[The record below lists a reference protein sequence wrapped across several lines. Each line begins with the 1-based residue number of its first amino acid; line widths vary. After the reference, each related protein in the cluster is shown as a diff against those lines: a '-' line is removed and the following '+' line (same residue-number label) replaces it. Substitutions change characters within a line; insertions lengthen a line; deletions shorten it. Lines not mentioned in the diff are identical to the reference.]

1 MYCPRCGA
9 ANIDSS
15 PQCVSCGAA
24 FLLDTPAWQAARRGY
39 ADLSA
44 RYARGEVD
52 AAAFQSAHA
61 TLAVQDAAGRYWLP
75 GEDPDQPYLWDGA
88 AWTPQAVVRLEQPVP
103 SAAGAPPAYPTP
115 VYSATYST
123 QQPVPV
129 YPSTA
134 VREAPTAGAV
144 RRTRAAEVPPP
155 RKRHRLRG
163 CCLGTLL
170 VIVVLAAAGV
180 WVSPLPEQW
189 GLRKSAAEK
198 AFGANPEPDRGAALA
213 LTGAM
218 EEAGVD
224 TTGLSVY
231 VLPYQ
236 DASRGTVLYA
246 VLDGSQG
253 FRFPEAGEQDPVL
266 AYMAGL
272 ANSPALAE
280 AGVNRIAID
289 YRDSSGAEVVVMTA
303 PVASI
308 QAFSRGE
315 ITREVFLQSVEAQV
329 DLGSMVG
336 EFMP

>member
-15 PQCVSCGAA
+15 PRCVSCGAA
-24 FLLDTPAWQAARRGY
+24 FLADTPAFQAARRGY

-52 AAAFQSAHA
+52 AAAFQRAHA

-88 AWTPQAVVRLEQPVP
+88 AWTPQAVVRLEQPIAG
-103 SAAGAPPAYPTP
+103 AADAPPAYPTP
-115 VYSATYST
+115 MYSATYST
-123 QQPVPV
+123 QQPAPG
-129 YPSTA
+129 YPS
-134 VREAPTAGAV
+134 APTQGSHGAGAASG
-144 RRTRAAEVPPP
+144 TRAAEVPRP

-170 VIVVLAAAGV
+170 VIVVLVAAAV
-180 WVSPLPEQW
+180 WISPLPEQW
-189 GLRKSAAEK
+189 GVRKSATEK
-198 AFGANPEPDRGAALA
+198 AFGADPEPDRGAALA
-213 LTGAM
+213 LADEM
-218 EEAGVD
+218 EAAGIN

-236 DASRGTVLYA
+236 DASRGAALYA

-253 FRFPEAGEQDPVL
+253 FRFPEAGDQDPVL
-266 AYMAGL
+266 AYLAGL
-272 ANSPALAE
+272 ANSPALSA

-289 YRDSSGAEVVVMTA
+289 YRDSSGAQVVAMTA

-308 QAFSRGE
+308 QMFSRGE

-329 DLGSMVG
+329 NLGSMTG